1 MTIELLG
8 NIVIVDNEV
17 YEFATKDEAISFVV
31 ALISEGD

>member
-1 MTIELLG
+1 MTIDLLG

-17 YEFATKDEAISFVV
+17 YEFATVDEAFGFIV